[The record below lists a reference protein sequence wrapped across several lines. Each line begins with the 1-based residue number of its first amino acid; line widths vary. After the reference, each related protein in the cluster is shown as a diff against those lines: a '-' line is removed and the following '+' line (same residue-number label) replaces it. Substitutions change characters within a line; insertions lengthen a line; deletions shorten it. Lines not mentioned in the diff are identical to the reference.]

1 MILSV
6 QEWRWTWKFKG
17 ESSVHRPALKLTTS
31 SKRFLPESI
40 CKRHFGTFVSNFMSL
55 PDFTS
60 MSQRPWYSPYAWLN
74 LDSNLPNLNLE
85 NQHHGVQ
92 SPSPRG
98 FCDVQARICKT
109 APASPRR
116 LNFLAAVDLRV
127 IAQKAQQLALPL
139 RSSNLNDGKGLGHEP

>member
-17 ESSVHRPALKLTTS
+17 ESSVHRPALKL
-31 SKRFLPESI
+31 I
-40 CKRHFGTFVSNFMSL
+40 NMHFGTFVSNFMSL